1 MTPVAGINVRV
12 YRALVWTVE
21 LMMKCD
27 ILLRLALATL
37 VILVCE
43 VQYSDASPD
52 DCEYFESSS
61 YV

>member
-1 MTPVAGINVRV
+1 
-12 YRALVWTVE
+12 
-21 LMMKCD
+21 MMKCD

>member
-12 YRALVWTVE
+12 CRALVWTVE

-52 DCEYFESSS
+52 DCEYFESGN